1 MLTRFSQLP
10 VSVVLKGG
18 ATAGKSFTVDAVLR
32 YFPKRAYEHM
42 SGMSPK
48 AILYWDV
55 DLRHRMLCVG
65 EFAGLQ
71 SETGNPWF
79 RQLLT
84 EHRLRYI
91 VTGEDSRGGR
101 KAMEKVV
108 EGPTGLLMTTTSMEL
123 HPEDESRM
131 ISIYVDE
138 DPAQTA
144 AILRAQALKAQ
155 GIEGMEPDVAPWH
168 ALHDWIAA
176 GTRQVSAPFFEDLA
190 QQVDPSNG
198 RMRRDFPK
206 LLELVKAHALLH
218 AASREVDE
226 EGRVIATLSDY
237 EAVYDLVAM
246 ALAEG
251 QQETLDPGVNEVVA
265 AVSVTSQLPEGYGGV
280 SQKTLVKHLEAT
292 GAPVNKSTVSR
303 RTAKALRQGYL
314 TATPTAPGQPQQLR
328 IGNPRGKP
336 STVLPSPE
344 VLRKPT

>member
-1 MLTRFSQLP
+1 
-10 VSVVLKGG
+10 
-18 ATAGKSFTVDAVLR
+18 VD
-32 YFPKRAYEHM
+32 
-42 SGMSPK
+42 
-48 AILYWDV
+48 D
-55 DLRHRMLCVG
+55 
-65 EFAGLQ
+65 
-71 SETGNPWF
+71 
-79 RQLLT
+79 
-84 EHRLRYI
+84 
-91 VTGEDSRGGR
+91 
-101 KAMEKVV
+101 
-108 EGPTGLLMTTTSMEL
+108 
-123 HPEDESRM
+123 
-131 ISIYVDE
+131 

-155 GIEGMEPDVAPWH
+155 GIAGMEPDVAPWH

-344 VLRKPT
+344 VLRKSN